1 MTKLIPRKIQPELIE
16 LGDTISVVHKRNQG
30 IVTVLEGTVA
40 TRQDSGN
47 VRYLLTKEGATLLAW
62 TPGRNDVAVRLLSRP
77 ETKQP
82 TLSFFEPSWIDE
94 ELKERIA

>member
-1 MTKLIPRKIQPELIE
+1 MNLPRKIQPELIE
-16 LGDTISVVHKRNQG
+16 LGDTISVAHKRNQG

-62 TPGRNDVAVRLLSRP
+62 VPGRKDVAVKLLSRP
-77 ETKQP
+77 VAVQP
-82 TLSFFEPSWIDE
+82 TLSFFDKSFIDDE
-94 ELKERIA
+94 MKERLA